1 MLTRQE
7 KEVNMIDMIGG
18 GVTNRRYELLLPIDN
33 VYLDRHDCRE
43 ATAVGGIACP
53 GWSRLEVR

>member
-1 MLTRQE
+1 M
-7 KEVNMIDMIGG
+7 NMIDMIGG
-18 GVTNRRYELLLPIDN
+18 GATKRQYELMLPIDN
-33 VYLDRHDCRE
+33 VYLDHHDCRE

>member
-1 MLTRQE
+1 MLTRHE

-18 GVTNRRYELLLPIDN
+18 GVTNRRYELVLPIDN
-33 VYLDRHDCRE
+33 VYLDCHDCRE

>member
-1 MLTRQE
+1 
-7 KEVNMIDMIGG
+7 MIDMIGG
-18 GVTNRRYELLLPIDN
+18 GVTIRQYALVLPIYN

>member
-1 MLTRQE
+1 
-7 KEVNMIDMIGG
+7 MIDMIGG
-18 GVTNRRYELLLPIDN
+18 GVTNRQYELVLPIDD